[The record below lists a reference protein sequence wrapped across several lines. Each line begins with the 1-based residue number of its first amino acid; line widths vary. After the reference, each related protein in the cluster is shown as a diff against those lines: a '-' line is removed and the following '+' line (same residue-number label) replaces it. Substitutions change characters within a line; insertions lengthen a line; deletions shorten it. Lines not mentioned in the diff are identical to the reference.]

1 MQKWVTSMLL
11 LLSLTGQ
18 VWAGVCGCFDDHN
31 DSHSCCKP
39 DKSGKDVLA
48 APPCCSGDCE
58 SITSSQIPGKNTDRI
73 SKDLW
78 SKQIA
83 PVAKSAYRPTLPLA
97 VRSFERPSKPPGHRL
112 KLARPP
118 DALYLQHSSIL
129 I

>member
-1 MQKWVTSMLL
+1 MLL
-11 LLSLTGQ
+11 LLSLAGQ
-18 VWAGVCGCFDDHN
+18 VWAGVCGCVDETN
-31 DSHSCCKP
+31 DSHNCCKP
-39 DKSGKDVLA
+39 DKSGKDSLA

-78 SKQIA
+78 SKQMV
-83 PVAKSAYRPTLPLA
+83 PGAKSAFRPTLPLA
-97 VRSFERPSKPPGHRL
+97 DRSIEWLSKPTGHRL

-118 DALYLQHSSIL
+118 DALYLRHSSIL